1 MQLEFGVSQV
11 SESRLAHAAIE
22 FVNARAFELSLRR
35 GGRFGIGCP
44 QPFRPFKV
52 WVTRRHL

>member
-22 FVNARAFELSLRR
+22 FVNARAFTGTDL
-35 GGRFGIGCP
+35 IGS
-44 QPFRPFKV
+44 QKQ
-52 WVTRRHL
+52 LEN